1 MQLGNGHWETA
12 VFNVRLQVEKV
23 GLGTL
28 STIKNIL
35 ELDFGYT
42 GADPTNTVTDRNNGS
57 LRSQTIKVPAVGSN
71 AAFDAVQTYAYDS
84 LNRIESATETVSS
97 IQTWKQTFS
106 IDRYGNRRFD
116 AVNTTTLGSCST
128 AECNPTFDVTRNR
141 FSSGQGYSY
150 DAEGA
155 VTQDAT
161 GQRFGYDTENRQKEF
176 FYATNNTS
184 TPDGTYLYDGEGRRV
199 KKVVG
204 SDVTIFVYDASGQ
217 LVAEYS
223 TQIETTD
230 PKVSYLTTD
239 HLGSPRIVTDENGA
253 VISRKDFTAFGEAV
267 TSSQRVGGNGYA
279 EPAIRQDYTGY
290 QRDGESGL
298 EYAQARYYNA
308 RHGRFTSSDPLVGS
322 GETKNPQ
329 TFNRYA
335 YTINSPYKFTDPLG
349 LTLMDAGIYLT
360 SDSTLAGQL
369 DRIWQRSFGN
379 RILPNLRARTLGQ
392 NGITKNDRKDLQ
404 SALRKLVPG
413 TRVNKNGEISVPR
426 NASNSAAFRLVNGV
440 GNSGQNVTI
449 NVTRTGDADTG
460 AAKAD
465 GTPDMRAQLVGG
477 VSGSIIKWNPDYKF
491 YPEVRESPGVVKT
504 ATDPDPPEVAL
515 AHELIHAY
523 NKARGEVAFDPFG
536 ATHYFSTFGEYHSEM
551 INSREARAM
560 GFAFNS
566 EGDIT
571 EDMIR
576 HELGLLPR
584 ASYLSRRRWSTC
596 SLDPKSVS
604 YGTC

>member
-1 MQLGNGHWETA
+1 
-12 VFNVRLQVEKV
+12 
-23 GLGTL
+23 
-28 STIKNIL
+28 
-35 ELDFGYT
+35 
-42 GADPTNTVTDRNNGS
+42 
-57 LRSQTIKVPAVGSN
+57 
-71 AAFDAVQTYAYDS
+71 
-84 LNRIESATETVSS
+84 
-97 IQTWKQTFS
+97 
-106 IDRYGNRRFD
+106 
-116 AVNTTTLGSCST
+116 
-128 AECNPTFDVTRNR
+128 
-141 FSSGQGYSY
+141 
-150 DAEGA
+150 
-155 VTQDAT
+155 
-161 GQRFGYDTENRQKEF
+161 
-176 FYATNNTS
+176 
-184 TPDGTYLYDGEGRRV
+184 
-199 KKVVG
+199 
-204 SDVTIFVYDASGQ
+204 
-217 LVAEYS
+217 
-223 TQIETTD
+223 
-230 PKVSYLTTD
+230 
-239 HLGSPRIVTDENGA
+239 
-253 VISRKDFTAFGEAV
+253 
-267 TSSQRVGGNGYA
+267 
-279 EPAIRQDYTGY
+279 
-290 QRDGESGL
+290 
-298 EYAQARYYNA
+298 
-308 RHGRFTSSDPLVGS
+308 
-322 GETKNPQ
+322 
-329 TFNRYA
+329 
-335 YTINSPYKFTDPLG
+335 
-349 LTLMDAGIYLT
+349 
-360 SDSTLAGQL
+360 
-369 DRIWQRSFGN
+369 
-379 RILPNLRARTLGQ
+379 
-392 NGITKNDRKDLQ
+392 
-404 SALRKLVPG
+404 
-413 TRVNKNGEISVPR
+413 
-426 NASNSAAFRLVNGV
+426 VNGV